1 MRQFGL
7 LLATVMCSTA
17 SYAVVNGSP
26 VTQSEYQDY
35 VVSFS
40 NAHTAN
46 CSGTLLGGEYLLTAR
61 HCIMPIS
68 GANSGVIPSY
78 SLSIKQGVTKSTAL
92 SYERTFTMA
101 SSFSSVNA
109 SADKDALAADIYN
122 DVVANYPLNGGA
134 NLITWPYVSDLVIL
148 KLNSPIPHT
157 TGGILAPIYNPTT
170 DATLLPKNTN
180 FVFRGWGYVDEA
192 ESQLADTMQKTTARL
207 FVDYKDGV
215 NSVDLFDVRYG
226 FYKTACTDAV
236 AAECQWYQKDYTVFY
251 STATGRPTVGDSGS
265 PVIHNNRIFG
275 VLSKSNINY
284 VHQHQ
289 MADLTLLMDAFVPYF
304 NKVLYPYSPGK
315 HIKSGDTTTY
325 SIAVPVQNMTPNAI
339 LFTPVLNDS
348 TGLFTADMTDCDRLV
363 ESKDGCVINVT
374 FNAANQAIT
383 TEKSASI
390 YLASGLNIPLTVDF
404 KSITSSVVDSGNTG
418 NAGSGGGSSNG
429 ILLFILALLFTWRS
443 QMRKTER
450 Y

>member
-1 MRQFGL
+1 MRQLGL

-26 VTQSEYQDY
+26 VSQSEYQDFM
-35 VVSFS
+35 VQINTSIG
-40 NAHTAN
+40 A
-46 CSGTLLGGEYLLTAR
+46 CSGSLIGGEYLLTAR

-68 GANSGVIPSY
+68 GSNAGVIPSY

-92 SYERTFTMA
+92 NYDRTFSVATT
-101 SSFSSVNA
+101 FTSVNA
-109 SADKDALAADIYN
+109 SADKDALAADIYS

-170 DATLLPKNTN
+170 DETLLPKNTD
-180 FVFRGWGYVDEA
+180 FVFRGWGAVDEA
-192 ESQLADTMQKTTARL
+192 ESQLADTMQKSTARL

-215 NSVDLFDVRYG
+215 KPDDLFDVTYG
-226 FYKTACTDAV
+226 YFKSACTDAV
-236 AAECQWYQKDYTVFY
+236 AAGCMWYQKDHTDFF
-251 STATGRPTVGDSGS
+251 STSTGRPTVGDSGS
-265 PVIHNNRIFG
+265 PIFHNNRIFG

-390 YLASGLNIPLTVDF
+390 YLASGLSIPLTVDF

>member
-1 MRQFGL
+1 MRQLGL

-26 VTQSEYQDY
+26 VSQSEYQDFM
-35 VVSFS
+35 VQINSS
-40 NAHTAN
+40 IGA
-46 CSGTLLGGEYLLTAR
+46 CSGSLIGGEYLLTAR

-68 GANSGVIPSY
+68 GANAGVIPSY

-92 SYERTFTMA
+92 SYDRTFTVA
-101 SSFSSVNA
+101 TTFTLVNA

-170 DATLLPKNTN
+170 DATLLPKNTD

-226 FYKTACTDAV
+226 FYKSVCADAV
-236 AAECQWYQKDYTVFY
+236 AAGCQWYQKDYTDFY
-251 STATGRPTVGDSGS
+251 STSTSRAAEGDSGS
-265 PVIHNNRIFG
+265 PIFHNNRIFG

>member
-7 LLATVMCSTA
+7 LLATVICSTA
-17 SYAVVNGSP
+17 SHAVVNGSP
-26 VTQSEYQDY
+26 VSQSEYQDFM
-35 VVSFS
+35 VQINTSS
-40 NAHTAN
+40 GG
-46 CSGTLLGGEYLLTAR
+46 CSGSLIGGEYLLTAR
-61 HCIMPIS
+61 HCIMPIT
-68 GANSGVIPSY
+68 GANAGVIPSY

-92 SYERTFTMA
+92 SYDRTFTEA
-101 SSFSSVNA
+101 TTFTSLNA
-109 SADKDALAADIYN
+109 SVEKDASANEIYI
-122 DVVANYPLNGGA
+122 DVAESHDLGGVSR
-134 NLITWPYVSDLVIL
+134 ITWPYVSDLVIL

-170 DATLLPKNTN
+170 DATLLPKNTD

-226 FYKTACTDAV
+226 FYKSTCTDAV
-236 AAECQWYQKDYTVFY
+236 GAGCQWYQKDYTDFY
-251 STATGRPTVGDSGS
+251 STSTGRAAEGDSGS
-265 PVIHNNRIFG
+265 PIFHNNRIFG

-284 VHQHQ
+284 VHHHQ

-390 YLASGLNIPLTVDF
+390 YLASGLSIPLTVDF

-418 NAGSGGGSSNG
+418 NSGSGGGGSSNG